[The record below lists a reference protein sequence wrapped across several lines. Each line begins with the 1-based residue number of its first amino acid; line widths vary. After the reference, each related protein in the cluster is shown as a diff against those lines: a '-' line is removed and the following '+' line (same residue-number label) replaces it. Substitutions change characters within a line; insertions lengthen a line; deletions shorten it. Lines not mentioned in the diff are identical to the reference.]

1 MNPYQPSPI
10 EKKAYSRGALE
21 RRRERRYEII
31 GFAIGSLVFLPFE
44 YAIVRE
50 LVRRLFGI

>member
-10 EKKAYSRGALE
+10 EQRVYSKRALG
-21 RRRERRYEII
+21 RRRDRRNEVI
-31 GFAIGSLVFLPFE
+31 GWVVVTLMFLPFE

-50 LVRRLFGI
+50 IVRRLIGI

>member
-1 MNPYQPSPI
+1 MNQYQPSPI
-10 EKKAYSRGALE
+10 ERRVYSKGALA

-31 GFAIGSLVFLPFE
+31 GFVVVTLMFLPFE

-50 LVRRLFGI
+50 AVRKLFGI

>member
-21 RRRERRYEII
+21 RRRERRNDII
-31 GFAIGSLVFLPFE
+31 GFVVTTLMFFPFE

-50 LVRRLFGI
+50 LVRKLFGF

>member
-10 EKKAYSRGALE
+10 EPKVYSRGALE
-21 RRRERRYEII
+21 RRRERRNEII
-31 GFAIGSLVFLPFE
+31 AYAVVTLMFLPFE

-50 LVRRLFGI
+50 LVRKLFGV

>member
-10 EKKAYSRGALE
+10 ERKVYSRGALE
-21 RRRERRYEII
+21 RRRERRNELI
-31 GFAIGSLVFLPFE
+31 GFVVVTLMFLPFE

-50 LVRRLFGI
+50 LLRKIIGF